1 MPNRF
6 NDVNLGNEQMWVKF
20 NKSIVSISLGKIY
33 YEFKCSCKPFL
44 CQSNGKFYVTD
55 LDEKYRLSQ
64 FTLVT
69 DKQQKHIVTIEL
81 GKQNHPHKDPKT
93 GNICM
98 GNLKGVRID
107 KDVIRKLIWCLLTY
121 NENDCYE
128 LPDSCRMGSLTE
140 IFYGGNTCLI
150 F

>member
-20 NKSIVSISLGKIY
+20 DSSIIGLTGRIIY
-33 YEFKCSCKPFL
+33 KFKCSCKPFIR
-44 CQSNGKFYVTD
+44 QSNGKFYVAD
-55 LDEKYRLSQ
+55 LDEKYRLNHFKLLS
-64 FTLVT
+64 
-69 DKQQKHIVTIEL
+69 DKQKKHIIAIEL

-93 GNICM
+93 GNVCM
-98 GNLKGVRID
+98 GNLKGIRIAQ
-107 KDVIRKLIWCLLTY
+107 DVIRKLIWCLLTY

-128 LPDSCRMGSLTE
+128 LPTSCKGKSLNET
-140 IFYGGNTCLI
+140 YGGNTCLT